1 MTNYK
6 AENTISSKE
15 EEEEEAQEEE
25 GNNRWQQSPKCSSP
39 GARVE
44 SLCK

>member
-1 MTNYK
+1 MIDFK
-6 AENTISSKE
+6 AENPNSSKE

-44 SLCK
+44 SLCE